1 MSDSVLITGANGFI
15 GSHVTRLLE
24 TLGHKTIPLDVL
36 PRSADLSLPGIK
48 TSCMLDVTDCGG
60 NCPAAG
66 SKAQWR

>member
-24 TLGHKTIPLDVL
+24 TLGHEVIPVDAL
-36 PRSADLSLPGIK
+36 PRSADLSLLGIK

-66 SKAQWR
+66 SKTQWR